1 MERQDSPKIARVE
14 WYINARQRDG
24 GEATLQL
31 DVPFSLLLC
40 LRLLEAGLDD
50 VT

>member
-14 WYINARQRDG
+14 WYIDARQRDG

-31 DVPFSLLLC
+31 DVPFSLLLF
-40 LRLLEAGLDD
+40 LRLLETGLDD